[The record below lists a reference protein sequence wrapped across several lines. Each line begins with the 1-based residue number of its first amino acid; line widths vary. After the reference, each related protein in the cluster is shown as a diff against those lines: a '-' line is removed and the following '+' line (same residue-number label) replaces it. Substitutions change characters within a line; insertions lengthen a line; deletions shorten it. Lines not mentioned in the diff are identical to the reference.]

1 MEKWVIRMAHEKET
15 KGTHVYSEM
24 VEGEKQ
30 KSGPGAAIG
39 TLYCRKDEFGLDDGD
54 NGAPGFISVT
64 VETWGGKKADKKS

>member
-1 MEKWVIRMAHEKET
+1 MEKLVIRMAHEKET

-39 TLYCRKDEFGLDDGD
+39 TLYCRKDEFGLANGD
-54 NGAPGFISVT
+54 KDAPEFISVT
-64 VETWGGKKADKKS
+64 VETWGGKKPSKKS

>member
-1 MEKWVIRMAHEKET
+1 MEKLVIRMAHEKET

-39 TLYCRKDEFGLDDGD
+39 TLYCRKDEFGLADGD
-54 NGAPGFISVT
+54 KGAPEFISVT
-64 VETWGGKKADKKS
+64 VETWGGKKSAKKS